1 MSEVR
6 PENRRV
12 EGLDALR
19 GIAALAVV
27 LYHFT
32 ERYAQVNGVSPVG
45 LRLSLGE
52 YGVDLFFMISG
63 FVILMT
69 LARCRSSADFAV
81 SRASRLFPAYWACMV
96 LTLAAVGLMGTGGLA
111 RWEIR
116 PLDVVWNLT
125 MLQEFAKRPNVD
137 GVYWTLAVEL
147 RFYFWAWLLWITGA
161 LARPLLVVT
170 AWLALTAS
178 NAALPGLLRVN
189 AILEWFPLFGV
200 GVVAF
205 SAAHGGK
212 WTGRHILV
220 LLLAVAVNAW
230 NRPAIAAA
238 IDAGLALVFIA
249 GCHGRGRVPGLL
261 LQLGAISY
269 PLYLVHQ
276 NLGFLIIH
284 ALGAGA
290 ASFVAALAT
299 AFVLAWGVHRGIEQ
313 PAMLAIRG
321 RWRQWR
327 ARVASS

>member
-1 MSEVR
+1 MTAVR
-6 PENRRV
+6 LENRRV

-32 ERYAQVNGVSPVG
+32 ERYAQVNGASPVG
-45 LRLSLGE
+45 WRLSLGE

-69 LARCRSSADFAV
+69 LERCRSSADFAI
-81 SRASRLFPAYWACMV
+81 SRASRLFPAYWACMA
-96 LTLAAVGLMGTGGLA
+96 LTLAAIGVMGADGLA
-111 RWEIR
+111 QWDIH
-116 PLDVVWNLT
+116 PLDVAWNLT

-170 AWLALTAS
+170 VWLALAAS
-178 NAALPGLLRVN
+178 NALLPGVLRVN
-189 AILEWFPLFGV
+189 AILEWFPLFGI
-200 GVVAF
+200 GMVAF
-205 SAAHGGK
+205 SAARRG
-212 WTGRHILV
+212 WSARHTLV
-220 LLLAVAVNAW
+220 LLLALAVNAW
-230 NRPAIAAA
+230 NRPAIAAS
-238 IDAGLALVFIA
+238 IDAGLVLLFVG
-249 GCHGRGRVPGLL
+249 GCHARGRVPGLL

-276 NLGFLIIH
+276 NVGFLIIH
-284 ALGAGA
+284 SLGAGA
-290 ASFVAALAT
+290 ASFITALAT
-299 AFVLAWGVHRGIEQ
+299 AFILAWGVHRGIEQ

-321 RWRQWR
+321 CWRQWR
-327 ARVASS
+327 ARMASN